1 MIPQG
6 AGHDAGC
13 YDGPMGELP
22 PLGRLLVVLGLGLV
36 IAGLL
41 LSLGGRLP
49 WLGRLPGDIVV
60 ERPGFRFYFP
70 LATSILLSLLVSG
83 ILWLLRR

>member
-1 MIPQG
+1 MS
-6 AGHDAGC
+6 
-13 YDGPMGELP
+13 ELQP
-22 PLGRLLVVLGLGLV
+22 VGRLLIVLGIGLV
-36 IAGLL
+36 VGGLL
-41 LSLGGRLP
+41 LSFGGRIP

-70 LATSILLSLLVSG
+70 LATSILLSLLLSG